1 MTNEK
6 ASPFCVTK
14 NLAAPYLSL
23 ESQKPEVEFLYLSYL
38 LLVLQMAECR
48 CYPYQQQCCPTTDNK
63 RKEKKI
69 VKVRIEKD

>member
-38 LLVLQMAECR
+38 LLVLQMAESAGAILISNSAVL
-48 CYPYQQQCCPTTDNK
+48 QLTIK
-63 RKEKKI
+63 GRKKKM
-69 VKVRIEKD
+69 